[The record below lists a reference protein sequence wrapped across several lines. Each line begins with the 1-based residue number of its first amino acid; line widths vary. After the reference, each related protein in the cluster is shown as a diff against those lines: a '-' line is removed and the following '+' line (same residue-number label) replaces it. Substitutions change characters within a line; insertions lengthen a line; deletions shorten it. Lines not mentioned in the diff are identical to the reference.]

1 MDKDLDGKRVEELE
15 GKECEMPGA
24 VEEAGGASDEARLQV
39 RVHRRISGRSRRIIM
54 GFFGDLDK
62 AMHKD
67 LVEFAENCEKKKQ
80 ARLGEYIL
88 ATILKNYIDGKCGIT
103 GYMKSDKKVWMEITW
118 DFSKKDE
125 INPPVGSNEEEG
137 RKDGKV

>member
-1 MDKDLDGKRVEELE
+1 
-15 GKECEMPGA
+15 
-24 VEEAGGASDEARLQV
+24 
-39 RVHRRISGRSRRIIM
+39 M

-88 ATILKNYIDGKCGIT
+88 ATILKNYIDGKCDIT

-125 INPPVGSNEEEG
+125 INPPVGSDEEEG
-137 RKDGKV
+137 RKDGNV